1 VFSSINLDAPQ
12 YAPFRSQ
19 LLFQGAVA
27 AGVGTAAG
35 LGRPATAGEVGAY
48 CSQPANLATCGGI
61 QSQATAYAAANVNN
75 PLANPLAPLRALQFM
90 PPFLNVPNAVE
101 DGDIDDSDFAYTI
114 RVAYDISDE
123 INVYASYATGFKAS
137 SVNLSRDSR
146 PSPADR
152 DAIIA
157 AGLALPNLIYT
168 SRFAG
173 PEESRVIEAG
183 LKGNW
188 GDVSANIAVFDQEIQ
203 GFQSN
208 IFTGSGFSLT
218 NAGKVSVVG
227 AEFEGVATVLDA
239 LTLNVGVTYLD
250 PHYDSY
256 PVSSVGDL
264 SGTRPAGIPEWTFLV
279 GAQYEAQLGNGVLV
293 PRVSYLHQ
301 SEVQLI
307 EGLPGFLVRNP
318 DGSIASNTAA
328 LAAAAPFTRQV
339 DDLTVSLGYEMDNGL
354 SLTAWM
360 RNALDS
366 RDIGV
371 VFDTPAQPRGISGY
385 PNDPRTYGLTGRF
398 RF

>member
-1 VFSSINLDAPQ
+1 
-12 YAPFRSQ
+12 
-19 LLFQGAVA
+19 
-27 AGVGTAAG
+27 
-35 LGRPATAGEVGAY
+35 
-48 CSQPANLATCGGI
+48 
-61 QSQATAYAAANVNN
+61 
-75 PLANPLAPLRALQFM
+75 
-90 PPFLNVPNAVE
+90 
-101 DGDIDDSDFAYTI
+101 
-114 RVAYDISDE
+114 
-123 INVYASYATGFKAS
+123 
-137 SVNLSRDSR
+137 
-146 PSPADR
+146 
-152 DAIIA
+152 
-157 AGLALPNLIYT
+157 
-168 SRFAG
+168 
-173 PEESRVIEAG
+173 
-183 LKGNW
+183 
-188 GDVSANIAVFDQEIQ
+188 
-203 GFQSN
+203 
-208 IFTGSGFSLT
+208 
-218 NAGKVSVVG
+218 VVG
-227 AEFEGVATVLDA
+227 AEFEGVATVFDA

-328 LAAAAPFTRQV
+328 PFTRQV
-339 DDLTVSLGYEMDNGL
+339 DDLTASLGYEMDNGL

-366 RDIGV
+366 RDVGV